1 MLAIIV
7 LYRFF
12 FVNFNTDYKKYKTM
26 KKYFLFSCTIL
37 TSLLLTSCSAVE
49 TIFKAGMWW
58 AFILIF
64 LGIGL
69 VIWIFSKMRNK
80 D

>member
-1 MLAIIV
+1 
-7 LYRFF
+7 
-12 FVNFNTDYKKYKTM
+12 M
-26 KKYFLFSCTIL
+26 KKYFLFSFLTL
-37 TSLLLTSCSAVE
+37 TSLLLTSCGAIE

-69 VIWIFSKMRNK
+69 ILWIFFKMRNK
-80 D
+80 N